1 MKGCKIIGSL
11 DARVFSYGEG
21 PLQPESFYV
30 SARLEG
36 ALAGHQVNQPLL
48 SFALLAGKINILL

>member
-1 MKGCKIIGSL
+1 MQEYFHTGRVRFSL
-11 DARVFSYGEG
+11 SPFTYPQDIE
-21 PLQPESFYV
+21 E
-30 SARLEG
+30 